1 MKLDVDKLGNIFT
14 NCKLGE
20 AKDLYKEV
28 EYVQISSRLFIEKY
42 LENSNCSE
50 YTKKIL
56 KYNSD
61 YIRIYFRDNCE
72 YRLLIVRDY
81 QNGEELFCSE
91 DPLTLISDSLA
102 VDYIDSEIDL
112 VKLIKYFEE
121 LYWCYCDAVYNISE
135 FIEDVC
141 QFFRDDM
148 KAASIKMY
156 EDIEKCFI
164 EEE

>member
-1 MKLDVDKLGNIFT
+1 MKIDVDKLGAIFT
-14 NCKLGE
+14 SCKLGE
-20 AKDLYKEV
+20 AKDFYKEI
-28 EYVQISSRLFIEKY
+28 EYIQIPSKVFIEKY
-42 LENSNCSE
+42 FENSNCSE

-61 YIRIYFRDNCE
+61 YMRIYFRDNYE

-81 QNGEELFCSE
+81 QNGEELFRPE

-112 VKLIKYFEE
+112 IKIIKYFEE
-121 LYWCYCDAVYNISE
+121 YCDAVYNISE

-141 QFFRDDM
+141 QFFRNDM
-148 KAASIKMY
+148 KSASIKMY

>member
-1 MKLDVDKLGNIFT
+1 MKIDIQKLESMFVYCNVSKENDF
-14 NCKLGE
+14 
-20 AKDLYKEV
+20 YKEI
-28 EYVQISSRLFIEKY
+28 EYIQIPSKVFIEKY

-50 YTKKIL
+50 YTKKIV

-72 YRLLIVRDY
+72 YRILIVRDY
-81 QNGEELFCSE
+81 QNGEELFRHE
-91 DPLTLISDSLA
+91 DPLTLISDSLS

-121 LYWCYCDAVYNISE
+121 LYLCYCDTVYNISE

-141 QFFRDDM
+141 QFFRNDM
-148 KAASIKMY
+148 NAASIKMY

-164 EEE
+164 EED